1 MKDKVSSHNL
11 NVFFGKRKVLEDIN
25 ISFKENTVT
34 ALIGPSGCGKS
45 TFIRTINRM
54 HELIP
59 GSALSGSI
67 LYKGKDIYDEKIDP
81 IEIRSEIGMVFQRP
95 NPFPSMT
102 IRENV
107 LAGLRLTGKKV
118 KNEDD
123 LVEEC
128 LHKAHLWNSIKDRL
142 DDSALSLSGGQAQRL
157 VIARA
162 LAVKPKV
169 LLMDEPCSALDPAST
184 LRIERS
190 IEDLKT
196 DMTIIIVTHNMH
208 QALRVSDHTAFFLA
222 EENQPGK
229 IIEQGPTKKI
239 FEKAKDERT
248 RDYVSG
254 KFG

>member
-1 MKDKVSSHNL
+1 MKAKISAKNIGVY
-11 NVFFGKRKVLEDIN
+11 FGKRKVLEDIN
-25 ISFKENTVT
+25 IDFKENTVT

-59 GSALSGSI
+59 RSGLSGAI
-67 LYKGKDIYDEKIDP
+67 YLDGKDIYDESVDP
-81 IEIRSEIGMVFQRP
+81 IYIRSNIGMVFQKP

-107 LAGLRLTGKKV
+107 LAGLRLTGKKI

-142 DDSALSLSGGQAQRL
+142 DDSALELSGGQAQRL

-190 IEDLKT
+190 IEDLKK

-208 QALRVSDHTAFFLA
+208 QALRIADFTAFFLA
-222 EENQPGK
+222 NENEPGR
-229 IIEQGPTKKI
+229 IVEQGKTKTI
-239 FEKAKDERT
+239 FEKPNDQRT
-248 RDYVSG
+248 YEYVNG